1 MAGIVYSAMPRIA
14 VFCGSRAGNDPAY
27 GEAAAALGRALAGRG
42 CELVYGGAHVGLMG
56 IAADAVLAQ
65 GGRVTGVIPTSM
77 VDRELAHRGITDLRI
92 VASMHERKAL
102 MASLADAFL
111 VLPGGMGTLD
121 ELCEILT
128 WAQLGL
134 HAKPVGL
141 LDVRDYWRGFLAF
154 LDTAVAE
161 GFLRSGDRARLHVPD
176 GCRGAGG
183 RPARGRVGAGV
194 KTLLAQLRLMF
205 DAPAPAPL
213 APSRCTGT
221 RPGQARPRARCAGAR
236 SELLAPRLVRHPRAR
251 QYVLRLLPDGTPRVT
266 IPRWG
271 SKREALAFLEAQHD
285 WVARQRAAQVARAQI
300 RPSRDWRDGH
310 EVLLGGSA
318 VALRRGSAARA
329 GVVEQDGT
337 LVVTPRPRDG
347 DDLRPVASAWLR
359 ARATRALPPRL
370 LTLAARFELTVTHVS
385 VRNQRAR
392 WGSCATGGRISLN
405 WRLIQTPDD
414 VRDYVLIHE
423 LMHLRQPNHSARFW
437 ALVARACPGH
447 EASRR
452 WLRAHEAALLDAR

>member
-1 MAGIVYSAMPRIA
+1 M
-14 VFCGSRAGNDPAY
+14 
-27 GEAAAALGRALAGRG
+27 
-42 CELVYGGAHVGLMG
+42 
-56 IAADAVLAQ
+56 
-65 GGRVTGVIPTSM
+65 
-77 VDRELAHRGITDLRI
+77 
-92 VASMHERKAL
+92 
-102 MASLADAFL
+102 
-111 VLPGGMGTLD
+111 
-121 ELCEILT
+121 
-128 WAQLGL
+128 
-134 HAKPVGL
+134 
-141 LDVRDYWRGFLAF
+141 
-154 LDTAVAE
+154 
-161 GFLRSGDRARLHVPD
+161 
-176 GCRGAGG
+176 
-183 RPARGRVGAGV
+183 
-194 KTLLAQLRLMF
+194 KTLLAQLRLVF
-205 DAPAPAPL
+205 DGPAPAPVPEPL
-213 APSRCTGT
+213 HRHSTG
-221 RPGQARPRARCAGAR
+221 PGPGLGRDATSAILVP
-236 SELLAPRLVRHPRAR
+236 LAPRLVRHPRAR

-285 WVARQRAAQVARAQI
+285 WVARQRATQMARAPI

-318 VALRRGSAARA
+318 VALRRGSGARA

-337 LVVTPRPRDG
+337 LIVTPRPRDG
-347 DDLRPVASAWLR
+347 DDLRPIASAWLR
-359 ARATRALPPRL
+359 VRATRALPPRL
-370 LTLAARFELTVTHVS
+370 MMLAARFELAVTHVS